1 MNTTFSCDFV
11 RTCGLGH
18 VEQIS
23 GGRGGRELWPTGWWN
38 LLDILE
44 GFQVLPGVPGESLSE
59 TGERDMGQGC
69 EIRPGGSLVSILSK
83 PSTVTFAFFNLW
95 IPCDALLYNLEDEQ
109 HNNIQQA
116 GFGISQSS
124 PCWICAPRIVRF
136 FPGSWRV
143 MTHYAEVWFRL
154 ALFLV
159 GSQWDLFCRTQDI
172 IVAKRWYL
180 N

>member
-1 MNTTFSCDFV
+1 MTH
-11 RTCGLGH
+11 R
-18 VEQIS
+18 
-23 GGRGGRELWPTGWWN
+23 
-38 LLDILE
+38 
-44 GFQVLPGVPGESLSE
+44 VPGESLSE